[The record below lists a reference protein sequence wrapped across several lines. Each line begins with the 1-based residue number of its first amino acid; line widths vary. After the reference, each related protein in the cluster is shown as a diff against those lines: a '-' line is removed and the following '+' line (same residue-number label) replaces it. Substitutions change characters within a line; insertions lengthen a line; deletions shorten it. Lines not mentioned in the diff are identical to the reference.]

1 MPDVKRL
8 LSPDESELVGEW
20 LRQGDQVL
28 EDSVAAR
35 IRWLTER
42 HLEQVAMSAYG
53 AWETLYRDPNDGRYW
68 ERTYPHSDWHG
79 GGPPCLTIS
88 RLMQQKRNTRLA
100 TKGANA
106 GMVERTSNK
115 CADKALSAS

>member
-8 LSPDESELVGEW
+8 LSPDEFELVGEW

-79 GGPPCLTIS
+79 GGPPCLTNITFDAA
-88 RLMQQKRNTRLA
+88 KEKYKVGN
-100 TKGANA
+100 
-106 GMVERTSNK
+106 
-115 CADKALSAS
+115 